1 MLRELKATSAEN
13 VEHKSL
19 KVKSRGYIV
28 LCPTSDF
35 PSAQPFSRPSPS
47 FSPLHFSTFFKRL
60 HVGEKRGSMHPENGV
75 EGGKA
80 GRAGKPSQTTAT
92 TTRSRCLRFEPR
104 FLGLVNAILPTYYC
118 KFPPGEFLRCKKLH
132 FTCSSG
138 WCWAVGAGG
147 WVLGGW
153 FGGVVLSEV

>member
-28 LCPTSDF
+28 LCPTSEF

-60 HVGEKRGSMHPENGV
+60 HVGEKRGSMHPENGGGGRKSR
-75 EGGKA
+75 EGRKTQ
-80 GRAGKPSQTTAT
+80 SDDCDDD
-92 TTRSRCLRFEPR
+92 S
-104 FLGLVNAILPTYYC
+104 
-118 KFPPGEFLRCKKLH
+118 
-132 FTCSSG
+132 FTM
-138 WCWAVGAGG
+138 
-147 WVLGGW
+147 
-153 FGGVVLSEV
+153 FTF